1 MNSIQNDTVWK
12 MVLSYIMWCL
22 SRERNNQSYKD
33 SKQTELKLK
42 VFSSRHFTIG

>member
-22 SRERNNQSYKD
+22 SREGNNQSYKD